1 MSCPSDNSHSPS
13 AAASCVPLSPITDNA
28 KAFPLCGFGYSWILL
43 QQWTVFRRILRKSR
57 CLWNSIR
64 HYSKSAEKTIYRM
77 VQYEI
82 DSPSKINCYVLSLQ
96 KLIVLYSI
104 YFCTV
109 AVFRSFS
116 AAFALNFPSRK
127 RPGEEFLAQRVPAG
141 CFRYL
146 SDLDRFLHFTE
157 LQRGDCLCVTY
168 WHSILF
174 LVWGRRCG
182 MRGPAKAGTA
192 TKVMTVI
199 GIWEMVIPP
208 LCLFSGQGFACA

>member
-1 MSCPSDNSHSPS
+1 
-13 AAASCVPLSPITDNA
+13 
-28 KAFPLCGFGYSWILL
+28 
-43 QQWTVFRRILRKSR
+43 
-57 CLWNSIR
+57 
-64 HYSKSAEKTIYRM
+64 M

-96 KLIVLYSI
+96 KLIVLYSN

-168 WHSILF
+168 
-174 LVWGRRCG
+174 
-182 MRGPAKAGTA
+182 
-192 TKVMTVI
+192 
-199 GIWEMVIPP
+199 
-208 LCLFSGQGFACA
+208 

>member
-1 MSCPSDNSHSPS
+1 
-13 AAASCVPLSPITDNA
+13 
-28 KAFPLCGFGYSWILL
+28 
-43 QQWTVFRRILRKSR
+43 
-57 CLWNSIR
+57 
-64 HYSKSAEKTIYRM
+64 M

-157 LQRGDCLCVTY
+157 LQSGDCLCVTY
-168 WHSILF
+168 
-174 LVWGRRCG
+174 
-182 MRGPAKAGTA
+182 
-192 TKVMTVI
+192 
-199 GIWEMVIPP
+199 
-208 LCLFSGQGFACA
+208 

>member
-1 MSCPSDNSHSPS
+1 M
-13 AAASCVPLSPITDNA
+13 
-28 KAFPLCGFGYSWILL
+28 
-43 QQWTVFRRILRKSR
+43 FRRILRKSR

-157 LQRGDCLCVTY
+157 LQSGDCLCVTY
-168 WHSILF
+168 
-174 LVWGRRCG
+174 
-182 MRGPAKAGTA
+182 
-192 TKVMTVI
+192 
-199 GIWEMVIPP
+199 
-208 LCLFSGQGFACA
+208 